1 MGWNENEVTGAHG
14 FGVFAV
20 AAPADLS
27 IAAEDVNDGFL
38 VAVVVHGTS
47 GVWLGNHY
55 AATDM
60 GGAGK
65 IAVNGSEAQNA
76 GGLRRVAVE
85 VIAAG
90 NANVGHRLAPEF
102 GCQDVK
108 ARCTLQGHWR
118 GGGK

>member
-1 MGWNENEVTGAHG
+1 VGWNENEVTGAHG
-14 FGVFAV
+14 FGAFAV